1 MGTGAGTTTVVVEI
15 VVEVVVVVAVA
26 VVVAVSV
33 AVVLATVVEITVAV
47 RIAVCVTIK
56 VVVTGFRLP
65 FPPPAFNL
73 CCAPAKRPIKT
84 ELSNRKMSAAT
95 ARNLASGLRGSRAA
109 AETRSK
115 KPGRCCSG
123 GVSSGWDT
131 S

>member
-15 VVEVVVVVAVA
+15 VVEVVVVVAV
-26 VVVAVSV
+26 VVAVSV
-33 AVVLATVVEITVAV
+33 AVVLATVVEISVAV

-56 VVVTGFRLP
+56 VVVTGLRLP
-65 FPPPAFNL
+65 FPPPAFSL